1 MNPGVEFFRGLFIH
15 ADGRVRICLYAFC
28 HRIFHVDFG
37 EKVCPFLSY
46 CVFRESQPDCL
57 DHALAEM
64 ADAPECDGVRFAS
77 LVKFCDLGA
86 GSRAMMIPGFVGCV
100 QNTSF
105 PRFPLLPVA
114 PGSTSLLIMFN
125 F

>member
-1 MNPGVEFFRGLFIH
+1 MNPGVEFFRGFFIH

-77 LVKFCDLGA
+77 LVKFRDLGA
-86 GSRAMMIPGFVGCV
+86 DSSCDDDSRLRGMCPEHLVS
-100 QNTSF
+100 SF
-105 PRFPLLPVA
+105 
-114 PGSTSLLIMFN
+114 STSSGCSRFYFFTHN
-125 F
+125 V